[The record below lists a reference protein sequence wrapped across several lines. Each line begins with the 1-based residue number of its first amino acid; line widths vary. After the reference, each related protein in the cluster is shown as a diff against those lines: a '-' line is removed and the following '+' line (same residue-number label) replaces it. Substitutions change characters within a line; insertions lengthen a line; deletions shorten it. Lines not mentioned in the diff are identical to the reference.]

1 MTPLPTARLLPLL
14 VITSFVM
21 LGVRGYDLWQGV
33 NYGTASVANEPTHA
47 PATPTSPTPAPA
59 TAAPQAAPAPAAH
72 EAPTAKPAA
81 AHSTPVNAETPKADD
96 APTPAE
102 EARGLIPAEYT
113 PAEVAVLQNLASRR
127 DALDKQE
134 AELGQREALLAAAQ
148 QQVETKIKELQDV
161 KGELQTLLHMV
172 DEQQKAR
179 IDSLVKIY
187 ETMKPR
193 EAAAIIET
201 LDMPVALDVLG
212 KMREAKSAPIL
223 ASMDPKKASQI
234 TVEMSRQQQLPQ
246 IPQ

>member
-1 MTPLPTARLLPLL
+1 MTPMPTARLLPLL

-33 NYGTASVANEPTHA
+33 NYGTASVANEPAH
-47 PATPTSPTPAPA
+47 TPTSPTPAPA
-59 TAAPQAAPAPAAH
+59 TAAPQAAAAPVAH
-72 EAPTAKPAA
+72 EAPAAKPAA
-81 AHSTPVNAETPKADD
+81 APSTPANADANKEDA

-102 EARGLIPAEYT
+102 EARGLLPAEYT
-113 PAEVAVLQNLASRR
+113 PAEVSVLQNLSARR
-127 DALDKQE
+127 DALDKQA
-134 AELGQREALLAAAQ
+134 AELEQREALLAAAQ
-148 QQVETKIKELQDV
+148 QQVETKIKELQGV
-161 KGELQTLLHMV
+161 KVELQDLLHMV
-172 DEQQKAR
+172 DDQQKAR
-179 IDSLVKIY
+179 LDSLVKIY

>member
-1 MTPLPTARLLPLL
+1 MTPMPTARLLPLL
-14 VITSFVM
+14 VITSFIM

-33 NYGTASVANEPTHA
+33 NYGTASVANEPAHA

-59 TAAPQAAPAPAAH
+59 TAAPQATAAH
-72 EAPTAKPAA
+72 EAPAAKPAA
-81 AHSTPVNAETPKADD
+81 APSTPANAEAPKAED

-102 EARGLIPAEYT
+102 EARGLLPAEYT

-134 AELGQREALLAAAQ
+134 AELEQREALLAAAQ

-161 KGELQTLLHMV
+161 KGELQNLLHMV
-172 DEQQKAR
+172 DDQQKAR

-212 KMREAKSAPIL
+212 KMRETKSAPIL